1 MYIDLANDPVKPASF
16 AGEPLEGAFCRAR
29 LSLLSLVSFSVV

>member
-16 AGEPLEGAFCRAR
+16 AGEPLEGLRFLPCKT
-29 LSLLSLVSFSVV
+29 